1 MKSLN
6 NTMLDYEELVRENL
20 KVKNPA
26 LLKTGVLG
34 TLINIMS
41 HIKYD
46 SAMYYQR
53 LLRELNPATAEDFNS
68 ILFHSAILDYKIEY
82 AKPATCLVNIVI
94 PESIVKTT
102 QTVTYNLDRDTQLID
117 ENGYWYTLEED
128 IKIYATHNTVSAERL
143 GLGSSSGLEI
153 NKIPN
158 PLKTTE
164 NIYLIEYPGLKQYK
178 REFQIL
184 SVPDYEIGT
193 DINHTI
199 NIDSYKNIYE
209 INVYLQGSKNYLTI
223 SEEMLKI
230 RNSDEIIST
239 YKLSKLNVKYNKF
252 NATQFDTDIYLSVKD
267 NQLVFTYG
275 NGINGQKLQADQ
287 KLIFEIK
294 TTMGSVGNINSVNI
308 IAPNVLVVSVD
319 DGGYTQ
325 SYKSNL
331 KILSSTGGQ
340 NGQSIASIYDIRNTM
355 IRKANT
361 RKTIVTLNDFQSE
374 FTLNGFMPFVDIKY
388 FNSKNN
394 VFIYNIIKDSSQKIV
409 KTTTMHMKETN
420 FSTNLFF
427 PEYNYKGL
435 TLISPFYYKQK
446 FNYYIAYMVRPL
458 IEITLISNSNVSNIT
473 VLNNNITLQVL
484 YDYFERKTKI
494 RVINNNALN
503 TYIIKSNQFEITL
516 NKNNNFEQVVNQRF
530 LDKYCLFENEVK
542 DITVDILNLNNLF
555 VMQYYSNDIVYQ
567 LVEKQKHFMYTELNR
582 LNPSISNNYVLNI
595 PAIDN
600 YYFKSTSGRNI
611 YTQLDE
617 FFNAIDKQSQMSYNM
632 DVHQSFFNTIDL
644 PDEYRSYVVKLNSNG
659 DLLDAN
665 NSVILNVI
673 IDKAAYN
680 LSDIS
685 SVEELEF
692 KIKALTYG
700 LLLTKEGFGVDY
712 YETELEK
719 IIYDNINIFKN
730 IEVLSPKAFTIY
742 DSREIYTNL
751 EADLGRP
758 ITLNGVKKTVT
769 ILDLVKFIPTYF
781 HYDYDNIKINIE
793 FV

>member
-1 MKSLN
+1 MTSLN
-6 NTMLDYEELVRENL
+6 NTILDYEELVRENL

-46 SAMYYQR
+46 SAMYYQK

-68 ILFHSAILDYKIEY
+68 ILFHSAVLDFKIEY
-82 AKPATCLVNIVI
+82 AKPASCIINIVI
-94 PESIVKTT
+94 PESSVKTT
-102 QTVTYNLDRDTQLID
+102 ETVTYHLNRDAQLLD

-128 IKIYATHNTVSAERL
+128 IKIYATHNTLSAERL
-143 GLGSSSGLEI
+143 CLSSSNGLEI

-164 NIYLIEYPGLKQYK
+164 NIYLVEYPGLKQYK

-184 SVPDYEIGT
+184 AVPDYEIGT
-193 DINHTI
+193 DIHHTI

-209 INVYLQGSKNYLTI
+209 INVYLQSAKNYLNIT
-223 SEEMLKI
+223 EENLRL
-230 RNSDEIIST
+230 RNSDEILT
-239 YKLSKLNVKYNKF
+239 TFRLSKLNVKYNKF
-252 NATQFDTDIYLSVKD
+252 NATQFDSDIYLSVKD

-275 NGINGQKLQADQ
+275 NGINGLKLQAGQ

-294 TTMGSVGNINSVNI
+294 TTLGSVGNVNSVNI
-308 IAPNVLVVSVD
+308 VAPNILVVSED
-319 DGGYTQ
+319 DGGYTS

-340 NGQSIASIYDIRNTM
+340 NGQSISSIYDIRNTM
-355 IRKANT
+355 VRKSNV
-361 RKTIVTLNDFQSE
+361 RKNIVTLNDFQSE
-374 FTLNGFMPFVDIKY
+374 FMTNGYQPFVDVKY

-394 VFIYNIIKDSSQKIV
+394 IFIYNIIKDSSQKIV
-409 KTTTMHMKETN
+409 KTTTLNLREEE
-420 FSTNLFF
+420 FSAKLFF
-427 PEYNYKGL
+427 PEYTYNGL

-446 FNYYIAYMVRPL
+446 FNHYVAYMVKPL
-458 IEITLISNSNVSNIT
+458 IEVNLINNSGAENSI
-473 VLNNNITLQVL
+473 VLNNNITLQVI

-494 RVINNNALN
+494 RVINNNSVN
-503 TYIIKSNQFEITL
+503 TYIIKSNQVEMTL
-516 NKNNNFEQVVNQRF
+516 SKNNNFEQVVNQRF
-530 LDKYCLFENEVK
+530 LDNYCLFENPLT
-542 DITVDILNLNNLF
+542 DISVDILDINNNF

-567 LVEKQKHFMYTELNR
+567 LVEKQKNFLYTELNR
-582 LNPSISNNYVLNI
+582 LNPSISINYVLNI
-595 PAIDN
+595 PVIDN

-617 FFNAIDKQSQMSYNM
+617 FFNAIEKQNQMSFNM

-644 PDEYRSYVVKLNSNG
+644 PDLYRPYVIKLNSNG

-673 IDKAAYN
+673 IDKAEYS

-692 KIKALTYG
+692 RIKTLTYG

-719 IIYDNINIFKN
+719 IIYDNISIFKN

-742 DSREIYTNL
+742 DSRDIYTNL
-751 EADLGRP
+751 ESNLGKP
-758 ITLNGVKKTVT
+758 IIGGTKVLT
-769 ILDLVKFIPTYF
+769 ILDLVKFVPTYF
-781 HYDYDNIKINIE
+781 HYDYDNIRINIE

>member
-1 MKSLN
+1 MTSLN
-6 NTMLDYEELVRENL
+6 NTILDYEELVRENL

-46 SAMYYQR
+46 SAMYYQK

-68 ILFHSAILDYKIEY
+68 ILFHSAVLDFKIEY
-82 AKPATCLVNIVI
+82 AKPASCIINIVI
-94 PESIVKTT
+94 PESSVKTT
-102 QTVTYNLDRDTQLID
+102 ETVTYHLNRDAQLLD

-128 IKIYATHNTVSAERL
+128 IKIYATHNTLSAERL
-143 GLGSSSGLEI
+143 GLSSSNGLEI

-164 NIYLIEYPGLKQYK
+164 NIYLVEYPGLKQYK

-184 SVPDYEIGT
+184 AVPDYEIGT

-209 INVYLQGSKNYLTI
+209 INVYLQSAKNYLNIT
-223 SEEMLKI
+223 EENLRL
-230 RNSDEIIST
+230 RNSDEILT
-239 YKLSKLNVKYNKF
+239 TFRLSKLNVKYNKF
-252 NATQFDTDIYLSVKD
+252 NATQFDSDIYLSVKD

-275 NGINGQKLQADQ
+275 NGINGLKLQAGQ

-294 TTMGSVGNINSVNI
+294 TTLGSVGNVNSVNI
-308 IAPNVLVVSVD
+308 VAPNILVVSED
-319 DGGYTQ
+319 DGGYTS

-340 NGQSIASIYDIRNTM
+340 NGQSISSIYDIRNTM
-355 IRKANT
+355 VRKSNV
-361 RKTIVTLNDFQSE
+361 RKNIVTLNDFQSE
-374 FTLNGFMPFVDIKY
+374 FMTNGYQPFVDVKY

-394 VFIYNIIKDSSQKIV
+394 IFIYNIIKDSSQKIV
-409 KTTTMHMKETN
+409 KTTTLNLREEE
-420 FSTNLFF
+420 FSAKLFF
-427 PEYNYKGL
+427 PEYTYNGL

-446 FNYYIAYMVRPL
+446 FNHYVAYMVKPL
-458 IEITLISNSNVSNIT
+458 IEVNLINNSGAENSI
-473 VLNNNITLQVL
+473 VLNNNITLQVI

-494 RVINNNALN
+494 RVINNNSVN
-503 TYIIKSNQFEITL
+503 TYIIKSNQVEMTL
-516 NKNNNFEQVVNQRF
+516 SKNNNFEQVVNQRF
-530 LDKYCLFENEVK
+530 LDNYCLFENPLT
-542 DITVDILNLNNLF
+542 DISVDILDINNNF

-567 LVEKQKHFMYTELNR
+567 LVEKQKNFLYTELNR
-582 LNPSISNNYVLNI
+582 LNPSISINYVLNI
-595 PAIDN
+595 PVIDN

-617 FFNAIDKQSQMSYNM
+617 FFNAIEKQNQMSFNM

-644 PDEYRSYVVKLNSNG
+644 PDLYRPYVIKLNSNG

-673 IDKAAYN
+673 IDKAEYS

-692 KIKALTYG
+692 RIKTLTYG

-719 IIYDNINIFKN
+719 IIYDNISIFKN

-742 DSREIYTNL
+742 DSRDIYTNL
-751 EADLGRP
+751 ESSLGKP
-758 ITLNGVKKTVT
+758 IIGGTKVLT
-769 ILDLVKFIPTYF
+769 ILDLVKFVPTYF
-781 HYDYDNIKINIE
+781 HYDYDNIRINIE

>member
-1 MKSLN
+1 MTSLN
-6 NTMLDYEELVRENL
+6 NTILDYEELVRENL

-46 SAMYYQR
+46 SAMYYQK

-68 ILFHSAILDYKIEY
+68 ILFHSAVLDFKIEY
-82 AKPATCLVNIVI
+82 AKPASCIINIVI
-94 PESIVKTT
+94 PESSVKTT
-102 QTVTYNLDRDTQLID
+102 ETVTYHLNRDAQLLD

-128 IKIYATHNTVSAERL
+128 IKIYATHNTLSAERL
-143 GLGSSSGLEI
+143 GLSSSNGLEI

-164 NIYLIEYPGLKQYK
+164 NIYLVEYPGLKQYK

-184 SVPDYEIGT
+184 AVPDYEIGT
-193 DINHTI
+193 DIHHTI

-209 INVYLQGSKNYLTI
+209 INVYLQSAKNYLNIT
-223 SEEMLKI
+223 EENLRL
-230 RNSDEIIST
+230 RNSDEILT
-239 YKLSKLNVKYNKF
+239 TFRLSKLNVKYNKF
-252 NATQFDTDIYLSVKD
+252 NATQFDSDIYLSVKD

-275 NGINGQKLQADQ
+275 NGINGLKLQAGQ

-294 TTMGSVGNINSVNI
+294 TTLGSVGNVNSVNI
-308 IAPNVLVVSVD
+308 VAPNILVVSED
-319 DGGYTQ
+319 DGGYTS

-340 NGQSIASIYDIRNTM
+340 NGQSISSIYDIRNTM
-355 IRKANT
+355 VRKSNV
-361 RKTIVTLNDFQSE
+361 RKNIVTLNDFQSE
-374 FTLNGFMPFVDIKY
+374 FMTNGYQPFVDVKY

-394 VFIYNIIKDSSQKIV
+394 IFIYNIIKDSSQKIV
-409 KTTTMHMKETN
+409 KTTTLNLREEE
-420 FSTNLFF
+420 FSAKLFF
-427 PEYNYKGL
+427 PEYTYNGL

-446 FNYYIAYMVRPL
+446 FNHYVAYMVKPL
-458 IEITLISNSNVSNIT
+458 IEVNLINNSGAENSI
-473 VLNNNITLQVL
+473 VLNNNITLQVI

-494 RVINNNALN
+494 RVINNNSVN
-503 TYIIKSNQFEITL
+503 TYIIKSNQVEMTL
-516 NKNNNFEQVVNQRF
+516 SKNNNFEQVVNQRF
-530 LDKYCLFENEVK
+530 LDNYCLFENPLT
-542 DITVDILNLNNLF
+542 DISVDILDINNNF

-567 LVEKQKHFMYTELNR
+567 LVEKQKNFLYTELNR
-582 LNPSISNNYVLNI
+582 LNPSISINYVLNI
-595 PAIDN
+595 PVIDN

-617 FFNAIDKQSQMSYNM
+617 FFNAIEKQNQMSFNM

-644 PDEYRSYVVKLNSNG
+644 PDLYRPYVVKLNSNG

-673 IDKAAYN
+673 IDKAEYS

-692 KIKALTYG
+692 RIKTLTYG

-719 IIYDNINIFKN
+719 IIYDNISIFKN

-751 EADLGRP
+751 ESNLGKP
-758 ITLNGVKKTVT
+758 INGGPKVLT
-769 ILDLVKFIPTYF
+769 ILDLVKFVPTYF
-781 HYDYDNIKINIE
+781 HYDYDNIRINIE

>member
-1 MKSLN
+1 MTSLN
-6 NTMLDYEELVRENL
+6 NTILDYEELVRENL

-46 SAMYYQR
+46 SAMYYQK

-68 ILFHSAILDYKIEY
+68 ILFHSAVLDYKIEY
-82 AKPATCLVNIVI
+82 AKPASCIINIVV
-94 PESIVKTT
+94 PESSVKTT
-102 QTVTYNLDRDTQLID
+102 ETVTYHLNRDTQLID

-128 IKIYATHNTVSAERL
+128 IKIYATNNTLSAERL
-143 GLGSSSGLEI
+143 SLSGSSGLEI

-184 SVPDYEIGT
+184 AVPDYEIGT

-209 INVYLQGSKNYLTI
+209 INVYLQSAKNYLNIT
-223 SEEMLKI
+223 EENLRL
-230 RNSDEIIST
+230 RNSDEILT
-239 YKLSKLNVKYNKF
+239 TFRLSKLNVKYNKF
-252 NATQFDTDIYLSVKD
+252 NATQFDSDIYLSVKD

-275 NGINGQKLQADQ
+275 NGINGLKLQAGQ

-294 TTMGSVGNINSVNI
+294 TTLGSVGNVNSVNI
-308 IAPNVLVVSVD
+308 VAPNILVVSED
-319 DGGYTQ
+319 DGGYTS

-340 NGQSIASIYDIRNTM
+340 NGQSISSIYDIRNTM
-355 IRKANT
+355 VRKSNV
-361 RKTIVTLNDFQSE
+361 RKNIVTLNDFQSE
-374 FTLNGFMPFVDIKY
+374 FMTNGYQPFVDVKY

-394 VFIYNIIKDSSQKIV
+394 IFIYNIIKDSSQKIV
-409 KTTTMHMKETN
+409 KTTTLNLREEE
-420 FSTNLFF
+420 FSAKLFF
-427 PEYNYKGL
+427 PEYTYNGL

-446 FNYYIAYMVRPL
+446 FNHYVAYMVKPL
-458 IEITLISNSNVSNIT
+458 IEVNLINNSGAENSI
-473 VLNNNITLQVL
+473 VLNNNITLQVI

-494 RVINNNALN
+494 RVINNNSVN
-503 TYIIKSNQFEITL
+503 TYIIKSNQVEMTL
-516 NKNNNFEQVVNQRF
+516 SKNNNFEQVVNQRF
-530 LDKYCLFENEVK
+530 LDNYCLFENPLT
-542 DITVDILNLNNLF
+542 DISVDILDINNNF

-567 LVEKQKHFMYTELNR
+567 LVEKQKNFLYTELNR
-582 LNPSISNNYVLNI
+582 LNPSISINYVLNI
-595 PAIDN
+595 PVIDN

-617 FFNAIDKQSQMSYNM
+617 FFNAIEKQNQMSFNM

-644 PDEYRSYVVKLNSNG
+644 PDLYRPYVIKLNSNG

-673 IDKAAYN
+673 IDKAEYS

-692 KIKALTYG
+692 RIKTLTYG

-719 IIYDNINIFKN
+719 IIYDNISIFKN

-742 DSREIYTNL
+742 DSRDIYTNL
-751 EADLGRP
+751 ESNLGKP
-758 ITLNGVKKTVT
+758 IIGGTKVLT
-769 ILDLVKFIPTYF
+769 ILDLVKFVPTYF
-781 HYDYDNIKINIE
+781 HYDYDNIRINIE

>member
-6 NTMLDYEELVRENL
+6 NTILDYEELVRENL

-46 SAMYYQR
+46 SAMYYQK

-68 ILFHSAILDYKIEY
+68 LLFHSAVLDYKIEY
-82 AKPATCLVNIVI
+82 AKPANCIINVVI
-94 PESIVKTT
+94 PETSVKTT

-117 ENGYWYTLEED
+117 ENGYYYTLEED
-128 IKIYATHNTVSAERL
+128 IKIYATHNTISAERV
-143 GLGSSSGLEI
+143 GLSSTNGLEI

-164 NIYLIEYPGLKQYK
+164 NIYLIEYPRLKQYK

-184 SVPDYEIGT
+184 AIPEYEIGT
-193 DINHTI
+193 DISHTI

-209 INVYLQGSKNYLTI
+209 INVYLQGAKNYLTI
-223 SEEMLKI
+223 TEEMLRL
-230 RNSDEIIST
+230 RNSSEIIT
-239 YKLSKLNVKYNKF
+239 TFKLSKLNVKYNKF
-252 NATQFDTDIYLSVKD
+252 NATQFDADIYLSVKD

-275 NGINGQKLQADQ
+275 NGINGQKLQNGQ

-294 TTMGSVGNINSVNI
+294 TTMGSVGNVNSVNI
-308 IAPNVLVVSVD
+308 VAPNILVVSVD
-319 DGGYTQ
+319 DGGYTS

-340 NGQSIASIYDIRNTM
+340 NGQSIASVYDIRNTM
-355 IRKANT
+355 LKKSNT
-361 RKTIVTLNDFQSE
+361 RKTIVSLNDFQSE
-374 FTLNGFMPFVDIKY
+374 FTLNGYSPFVDIKY

-394 VFIYNIIKDSSQKIV
+394 VFLYNIIRDSSQKIV
-409 KTTTMHMKETN
+409 KTTTMNMKETD
-420 FSTNLFF
+420 FSASLFF
-427 PEYNYKGL
+427 PEYVYQGL

-446 FNYYIAYMVRPL
+446 FNHYIAYMVKPL
-458 IEITLISNSNVSNIT
+458 IEVALITGSDVNNTT
-473 VLNNNITLQVL
+473 VLNNNITLQVV
-484 YDYFERKTKI
+484 YDYFERKTKL
-494 RVINNNALN
+494 RVINNNTLN
-503 TYIIKSNQFEITL
+503 TYIIKSNQLEITL
-516 NKNNNFEQVVNQRF
+516 SKNNNFEQVVNQRF
-530 LDKYCLFENEVK
+530 LDKYCLFENPLK
-542 DITVDILNLNNLF
+542 DITVDILDLNNVF
-555 VMQYYSNDIVYQ
+555 VMQYYSNDEVYQ

-582 LNPSISNNYVLNI
+582 LNPSVSNNYILNI
-595 PAIDN
+595 PVIDN

-617 FFNAIDKQSQMSYNM
+617 FFNAIDKTSQMAYNM

-644 PDEYRSYVVKLNSNG
+644 ADEYRSYVVKINNNG

-665 NSVILNVI
+665 NSIILNVI
-673 IDKAAYN
+673 IDKYAYS

-719 IIYDNINIFKN
+719 IIYDNISIFKN

-751 EADLGRP
+751 ENDLGKKVT
-758 ITLNGVKKTVT
+758 INGKEKIVT
-769 ILDLVKFIPTYF
+769 ILDLVKFVPTYF